1 MGSTGSAIYSSSNG
15 FTIGFHEDFDWPQRS
30 MRIPSDQNTISIP
43 VFKPT
48 ARSLESTIF
57 RWYPSAIR
65 KIISNSACKGELLY
79 QQTERVKGEH
89 GRRTKTRLRP
99 ESDWMKI
106 PVPRIIPDIVW
117 DRAQARLHE
126 NRVLSKRNVKRNYLL
141 RGLIFCPECGS
152 KLAGKARSEKC
163 FYRCNNVDKIVGSRV
178 CTGSYIPAD
187 QVEQVVWEAVS
198 ESLKNPELLV
208 DQYRQ
213 QLADSSVADE
223 FELNEKQIALAI
235 KRVVVQEDRMTDA
248 YRNEAIDL
256 DRYKS
261 EMNQLNTR
269 RNTL

>member
-1 MGSTGSAIYSSSNG
+1 
-15 FTIGFHEDFDWPQRS
+15 

-198 ESLKNPELLV
+198 ESLKNPELLTK
-208 DQYRQ
+208 QYRQ
-213 QLADSSVADE
+213 QLAESLVANE
-223 FELNEKQIALAI
+223 FELNRKQIALAI